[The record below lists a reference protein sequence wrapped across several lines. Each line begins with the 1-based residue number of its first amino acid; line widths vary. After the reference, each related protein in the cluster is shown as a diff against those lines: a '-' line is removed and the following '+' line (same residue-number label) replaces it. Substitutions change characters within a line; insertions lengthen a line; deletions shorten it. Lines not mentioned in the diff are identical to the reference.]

1 MWMMKC
7 SSNWNLNLKYINQAY
22 LKWVKNSYPGVCL
35 NCCFQLGKT
44 SGCQNHIK
52 ARFIS
57 PKFSFTRLV
66 QTLSI
71 FFSFLIIHSLIL
83 ITITL
88 NTKTTDFKWNFTEKA
103 MLQLLAVYIDPRHV
117 YSKLEAEIVW
127 NTLHCF
133 KTSLWFNI
141 LYRKQ
146 IQKWLRTLSV
156 GHALNCRYTDSDYKP
171 SH

>member
-7 SSNWNLNLKYINQAY
+7 SSNYNLNLKCFAQTY
-22 LKWVKNSYPGVCL
+22 LKSMKNSYPGICL

-44 SGCQNHIK
+44 SACQNHIK

-57 PKFSFTRLV
+57 PKFAFTCLV

-71 FFSFLIIHSLIL
+71 FLSFLIIHSLIL

-88 NTKTTDFKWNFTEKA
+88 NAKTTHFTWNFTEKWFNC
-103 MLQLLAVYIDPRHV
+103 LQCIKTPGMYLQSLKQKE
-117 YSKLEAEIVW
+117 KLFE
-127 NTLHCF
+127 F

-146 IQKWLRTLSV
+146 IQKWLRTLAV
-156 GHALNCRYTDSDYKP
+156 GHALNCR
-171 SH
+171 